1 MIFINPQWQ
10 GSGLTDEIRIGAD
23 TLRQYYEDLNEVIE
37 IPLSEKELSTIDN
50 IKCFHPIIEQTIFF
64 KELITDIQP
73 IKISAIG
80 GDCGIEIIPISYLNK
95 IYQNDIFIIWIDA
108 HADLNTP
115 ESSPSKTFHGM
126 PLRTLLGEGN
136 RQILNLLF
144 SRITPKQICFAGVRD
159 LDESERNYI
168 SSEKIITLTNCN
180 FSNIQAAINGFDKIY
195 IHLDLDVLDREE
207 FEFTMF
213 PTRNGIKIKDV
224 TQLIK
229 DLKANYDVVGICIT
243 ESTASK
249 LELLKPIW
257 PILDQ
262 IEL

>member
-10 GSGLTDEIRIGAD
+10 GSGFTDEIRTGTE
-23 TLRQYYEDLNEVIE
+23 TLKQYYINFNEVVE
-37 IPLSEKELSTIDN
+37 VPLSKKKLSIVEN
-50 IKCFHPIIEQTIFF
+50 IKCFHPIIEQTISF
-64 KELITDIQP
+64 KKLITDIHP
-73 IKISAIG
+73 VKISTIG

-95 IYQNDIFIIWIDA
+95 IYQNDIIIIWIDA

-136 RQILNLLF
+136 RQIIDLLF
-144 SRITPKQICFAGVRD
+144 STITAEQICFVGVRD
-159 LDESERNYI
+159 LDESESNYI
-168 SSEKIITLTNCN
+168 SGKEIKTLSNCN
-180 FSNIQAAINGFDKIY
+180 FSDIQAAINGFNKIY

-213 PTRNGIKIKDV
+213 PTKGGIKIKDV

-229 DLKANYDVVGICIT
+229 DLKVHYDVVGICIT

-257 PILDQ
+257 PILEE